1 MKSLFLLFGTITLF
15 LIIFLSLEQNN
26 GKLIEQLDQKPES
39 KLVTEDNF
47 INAQSNYVDSVY
59 IQKKTND
66 VNELKK
72 KLALLRGIL
81 YNKKINSLL
90 KIQTEQ
96 KENGSKKQDQFEITC
111 EKEDDFKYKLTVQIP
126 IGLKGPQGLVGKIGK
141 KGEKGDQGEKG
152 KRGNCGLMIT

>member
-26 GKLIEQLDQKPES
+26 GKLIEQLDEKPES

-47 INAQSNYVDSVY
+47 INAQSNYVDSMY

-111 EKEDDFKYKLTVQIP
+111 EKEDDFTVI
-126 IGLKGPQGLVGKIGK
+126 
-141 KGEKGDQGEKG
+141 
-152 KRGNCGLMIT
+152 

>member
-1 MKSLFLLFGTITLF
+1 
-15 LIIFLSLEQNN
+15 
-26 GKLIEQLDQKPES
+26 
-39 KLVTEDNF
+39 
-47 INAQSNYVDSVY
+47 
-59 IQKKTND
+59 
-66 VNELKK
+66 NELKK

-152 KRGNCGLMIT
+152 KRGNCGLIIT